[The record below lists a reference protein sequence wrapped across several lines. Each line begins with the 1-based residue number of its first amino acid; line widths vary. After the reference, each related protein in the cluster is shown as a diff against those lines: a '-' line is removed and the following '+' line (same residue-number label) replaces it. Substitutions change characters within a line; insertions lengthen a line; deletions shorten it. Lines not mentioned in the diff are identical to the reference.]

1 MYIRIRRKQGS
12 YIRRIRQI
20 NSEAYLQE
28 CTQDHTKMPIGYIY
42 THMHGSKSI
51 SLYQL
56 VNKLVYKIVN
66 KTTFFVKFDSKKEIE
81 YFKLILNILRM
92 TKYVTSSITNYQPRK
107 KRKDIDQNF
116 QFKHGLGVNNM

>member
-1 MYIRIRRKQGS
+1 
-12 YIRRIRQI
+12 
-20 NSEAYLQE
+20 
-28 CTQDHTKMPIGYIY
+28 
-42 THMHGSKSI
+42 MHGSKSI